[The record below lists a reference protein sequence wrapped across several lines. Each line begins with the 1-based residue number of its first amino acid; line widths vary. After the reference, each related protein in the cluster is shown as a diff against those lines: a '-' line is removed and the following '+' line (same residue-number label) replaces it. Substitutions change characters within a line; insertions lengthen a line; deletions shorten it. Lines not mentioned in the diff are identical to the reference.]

1 MENNISRRSF
11 AALGMAGAAVL
22 AFGSAG
28 IALADQA
35 AAEGDAAE
43 QTVSQVK
50 IDLVDNAIQ
59 MDVTEVPAGPVT
71 FTVTNVSAPAI
82 TEVELLL
89 NLRILGEKENLAPGL
104 DSVSFT
110 KTLNGGDYKIYAP
123 NAAEEYVD
131 FKVTGEVVMPEG
143 STQDILAQGVQDY
156 ADYVTTQIQSQYDA
170 CVELQAAIYGGD
182 LEEAKL
188 AYIKARPYYERVE
201 SAVDGFLLPGATDV
215 EDNGQSLDYLLDMR
229 ASSLDEEVGWHGFHA
244 IERELWGNAQGIE
257 EEKEIAEE
265 EGAKVVEAAGD
276 DEDAVVVESDVIEA
290 GITDSTKELVDELVE
305 NARILNEEVIPTF
318 ADDLLPEDLANG
330 AADLLEEVSTTK
342 ITGEEERYSK
352 IDLLDFYGNVEG
364 AMQAFACLRDGL
376 LEIDEE
382 LVNQIDEEFQ
392 TMIDLLNDYRDPEN
406 PSGFVDYTE
415 ELRKSDG
422 QKFADTLLPLHED
435 ISSLAEKVALA

>member
-1 MENNISRRSF
+1 MQKSISRRSF
-11 AALGMAGAAVL
+11 AALGMAATAAL
-22 AFGSAG
+22 GLSGSA
-28 IALADQA
+28 ICALAEES
-35 AAEGDAAE
+35 AEETEGEAS
-43 QTVSQVK
+43 VSQVA
-50 IDLVDNAIQ
+50 INLVDNAIEL
-59 MDVTEVPAGPVT
+59 DVTEVPAGPVT
-71 FTVTNVSAPAI
+71 FTVTNVSSPAI

-104 DSVSFT
+104 DPVSFT

-143 STQDILAQGVQDY
+143 STQDILAQGVKDY
-156 ADYVTTQIQSQYDA
+156 ADYVSTQIQSQYDA
-170 CVELQAAIYGGD
+170 CVELQAAVQGGD

-215 EDNGQSLDYLLDMR
+215 EDNGNSLDYLLDMR

-244 IERELWGNAQGIE
+244 IERDLWGNAEGIE
-257 EEKEIAEE
+257 EEKAIAEA
-265 EGAKVVEAAGD
+265 EGAKIVTAAGD
-276 DEDAVVVESDVIEA
+276 DEEAVVVEADVVEA
-290 GITDSTKELVDELVE
+290 GITDNTIALVEELVE

-382 LVNQIDEEFQ
+382 LVERVDGEFQ
-392 TMIDLLNDYRDPEN
+392 DMIDLLNSYRDANEA
-406 PSGFVDYTE
+406 SGFVPYTE
-415 ELRKSDG
+415 ELRASDG
-422 QKFADTLLPLHED
+422 QTLADTLLPLHED